1 MTQKASKSVASKP
14 KATKKAASNATSAEK
29 PTKKAAGGG
38 AAGVAAEII
47 ADERAAQRIAEQAQL
62 LLEGAPTAA
71 TQAARVLDEIAKQK
85 IELVV
90 PILPELTKAIFS
102 KHKRVAQMAAD
113 ALPQLARVA
122 PARVARH
129 LDALKGGFAA
139 ASPEGKDGLVRT
151 FSALCVAS
159 VAYQKKLEP
168 VLAEAL
174 EGADGKTLAGWCP
187 VVLPALKGEPHAR
200 ARAVVEARLDRI
212 PRATAQEIA
221 DFLGIRLRARYR

>member
-1 MTQKASKSVASKP
+1 MTQKASKSAANKQRAAKKTPP
-14 KATKKAASNATSAEK
+14 KATSAEK
-29 PTKKAAGGG
+29 PKRSGGG
-38 AAGVAAEII
+38 AAGLAAEIV
-47 ADERAAQRIAEQAQL
+47 ADERVGQRIAEQASI
-62 LLEGAPTAA
+62 LLEGTPTAA
-71 TQAARVLDEIAKQK
+71 TQAARVLDEIAKHK
-85 IELVV
+85 IELVT
-90 PILPELTKAIFS
+90 PIVTELTKAIFS
-102 KHKRVAQMAAD
+102 KNKRVAQMAAD
-113 ALPQLARVA
+113 ALPQLARTA

-139 ASPEGKDGLVRT
+139 ASSEGKDGLVRT

-174 EGADGKTLAGWCP
+174 EGADGKTLSTWCP

>member
-1 MTQKASKSVASKP
+1 MTQKAPKSAAPKP
-14 KATKKAASNATSAEK
+14 KTAKKVVTKAPAAEK
-29 PTKKAAGGG
+29 PKKSTGG
-38 AAGVAAEII
+38 AAGLAAEII
-47 ADERAAQRIAEQAQL
+47 VDSRAPQRVAEQAAL
-62 LLEGAPTAA
+62 LFEGAPTAA
-71 TQAARVLDEIAKQK
+71 TQAARTLDEIAKQK
-85 IELVV
+85 TELLV
-90 PILPELTKAIFS
+90 PIVPELTKAIFS
-102 KHKRVAQMAAD
+102 KNKRVAQMAAD
-113 ALPQLARVA
+113 ALPQLARTA

-129 LDALKGGFAA
+129 LDALKGGFLE

-174 EGADGKTLAGWCP
+174 EEADGKTLSAWCT

-200 ARAVVEARLDRI
+200 ARAVVESRLDRI